1 MNVDEIKR
9 LIPHRYPF
17 LFLDKIIEMEKGKRI
32 VALKNLTINEPFF
45 QGHFPDYPVMP
56 GVLMLEAM
64 AQAGAVLLLSELDN
78 PNDYV
83 GFLGGIDKARFKKP
97 ARPGD
102 TLLIEVTVDFIRRNV
117 SKVKGKITI
126 NGELVAEAE
135 IYSAIKKKE
144 EL

>member
-1 MNVDEIKR
+1 M
-9 LIPHRYPF
+9 
-17 LFLDKIIEMEKGKRI
+17 FLDKIVEIEKGKRI
-32 VALKNLTINEPFF
+32 VAIKNLTINEPFF

-56 GVLMLEAM
+56 GVIMLEAM

-78 PNDYV
+78 PDDYV

-102 TLLIEVTVDFIRRNV
+102 TLLIEVTVDFVRKNV

>member
-1 MNVDEIKR
+1 MTVDEIKKI
-9 LIPHRYPF
+9 IPHRYPF
-17 LFLDKIIEMEKGKRI
+17 LFLDKIVEIEKGKRI
-32 VALKNLTINEPFF
+32 VAIKNLTINEPFF

-56 GVLMLEAM
+56 GVIMLEAM

-78 PNDYV
+78 PDDYV

-102 TLLIEVTVDFIRRNV
+102 TLLIEVTVDFVRKNV

-135 IYSAIKKKE
+135 IYSAIKRKE